1 MWTDGFK
8 KSFIGLL
15 ETNEV
20 EVVFT
25 KVNGEERTMRCTLMP
40 SAFKDYEFVSSQK
53 KYHSDVCSV
62 WDLDEK
68 DWRAFR
74 FESIKKFSLIIE

>member
-53 KYHSDVCSV
+53 NIILMFVQYGI
-62 WDLDEK
+62 LM
-68 DWRAFR
+68 
-74 FESIKKFSLIIE
+74 KKTGEPFVLNQLRNSL